1 MNITNNAGLP
11 AALVEAI
18 TADPYPA
25 GKTGDISCTRLID
38 APRIRVLTQRHGKDI
53 TEDCSTRI
61 WSLLGQSVHTILERA
76 HTVFEPAIV
85 ERRLFSEMQG
95 WQVSGVFDRL
105 GLLEGGATLQDYKC
119 TSVWSV
125 IRGPKP
131 EWENQLNVLAW
142 LAARNRIKVSRLE
155 IVAILR
161 DWSRGK
167 AKAGG
172 DYPAHQVKVL
182 PVPMWD
188 KARANAYITERV
200 RLHQAAELLADDDLP
215 ECTALE
221 RWQGADVFAV
231 KKPGRKSAV
240 KLHDTAEAAAAHVAE
255 LGGAHY
261 VEHRPGQ
268 SVRCAD
274 YCPVSSFCN
283 QWAAE
288 QARQA
293 EAAGER
299 EAA

>member
-1 MNITNNAGLP
+1 MQISNVCGLP

-53 TEDCSTRI
+53 TEDASDRI
-61 WSLLGQSVHTILERA
+61 WALLGQSVHTILERA
-76 HTVFEPAIV
+76 HTVFEPAIA
-85 ERRLFSEMQG
+85 ERRLFTEVLG
-95 WQVSGVFDRL
+95 WQVSGAFDRL
-105 GLLEGGATLQDYKC
+105 GLLEGGVMQDYKC

-131 EWENQLNVLAW
+131 EWSNQLNVLAW
-142 LAARNRIKVSRLE
+142 LAGRNKIKVSRLE

-172 DYPAHQVKVL
+172 DYPAHQVKVMA
-182 PVPMWD
+182 VPLWT
-188 KARANAYITERV
+188 KAEAGAYVAERV

-215 ECTALE
+215 ECTPAE

-240 KLHDTAEAAAAHVAE
+240 KLHDTAEAAAAHAAE

-268 SVRCAD
+268 SVRCLD
-274 YCPVSSFCN
+274 YCPVAAFCN
-283 QWAAE
+283 QWKAE
-288 QARQA
+288 QARTA

>member
-1 MNITNNAGLP
+1 MQISNVCGLP

-18 TADPYPA
+18 TNDPYPT
-25 GKTGDISCTRLID
+25 GRTGDISATRLID

-53 TEDCSTRI
+53 TEDASDRI
-61 WSLLGQSVHTILERA
+61 WALLHQSVHHILERA
-76 HTVFEPAIV
+76 HTVFEPAIA
-85 ERRLFSEMQG
+85 ERRLFTGAEG
-95 WQVSGVFDRL
+95 WQVSGQFDRL
-105 GLLEGGATLQDYKC
+105 GLLEGGVLQDYKT

-125 IRGPKP
+125 IRGCKP
-131 EWENQLNVLAW
+131 EWEAQLNVLAW

-167 AKAGG
+167 ARAGG
-172 DYPAHQVKVL
+172 DYPSHQVKVL

-200 RLHQAAELLADDDLP
+200 RAHQAAELLADDDLP
-215 ECTALE
+215 ACTPAE

-261 VEHRPGQ
+261 VEHRPGV

-274 YCPVSSFCN
+274 YCPVASFCN

-288 QARQA
+288 QARTA